1 MLLVVVFDKGPADKF
16 FVSRCVYIGVERLF
30 LVDLDDEMRFEV
42 EYILMFLEAVFKE
55 REIYY
60 RSIIKQAFFI
70 IHLFLHYDLV
80 DSRLYQ
86 LQEQHFPLLTL
97 QQFLRPT
104 FLGQNHLRVYVQL
117 ILQKRYRLAL
127 QPSE

>member
-60 RSIIKQAFFI
+60 RSIIKQEFLQ
-70 IHLFLHYDLV
+70 IHFRKSLFATQYVLV
-80 DSRLYQ
+80 DMSQRILCKSNQASLY
-86 LQEQHFPLLTL
+86 
-97 QQFLRPT
+97 R
-104 FLGQNHLRVYVQL
+104 
-117 ILQKRYRLAL
+117 
-127 QPSE
+127 